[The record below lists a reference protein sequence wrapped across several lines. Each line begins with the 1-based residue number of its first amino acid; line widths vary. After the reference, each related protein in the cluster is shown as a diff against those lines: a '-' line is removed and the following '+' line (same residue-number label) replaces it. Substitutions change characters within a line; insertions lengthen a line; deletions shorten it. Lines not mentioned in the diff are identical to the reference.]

1 MRFWSD
7 AAQKLQRAVL
17 YGKSYT
23 IYTTDKTRKDKQTM
37 WKLTAIAVLVVF
49 VSPAGELYDVVV
61 VGGGPAGIVAALAA
75 SRRCDPREVPLGDIK
90 AKLSEIGH
98 IVPVR

>member
-1 MRFWSD
+1 
-7 AAQKLQRAVL
+7 
-17 YGKSYT
+17 
-23 IYTTDKTRKDKQTM
+23 M
-37 WKLTAIAVLVVF
+37 WKLTAITALVAFVLL
-49 VSPAGELYDVVV
+49 AGELYDVVV
-61 VGGGPAGIVAALAA
+61 VGGGPAGIGAALAA

>member
-1 MRFWSD
+1 MSASVRYLTLFALSF
-7 AAQKLQRAVL
+7 AAFAAV
-17 YGKSYT
+17 
-23 IYTTDKTRKDKQTM
+23 
-37 WKLTAIAVLVVF
+37 A
-49 VSPAGELYDVVV
+49 SPTGELYDVVV
-61 VGGGPAGIVAALAA
+61 VGGGPAGIGAALAA